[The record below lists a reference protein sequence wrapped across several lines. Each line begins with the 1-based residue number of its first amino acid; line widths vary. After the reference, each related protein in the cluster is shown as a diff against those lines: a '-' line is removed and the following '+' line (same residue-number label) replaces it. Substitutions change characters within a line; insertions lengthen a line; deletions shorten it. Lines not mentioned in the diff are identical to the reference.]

1 MQQLPTHRY
10 ETFVKS
16 FLLLFLLITAS
27 IETIVCHY
35 LVYEAHAEHP
45 RAMYAYQ
52 IAKIQHIGADD
63 DIETVFVGDSSLGHS
78 LDARL
83 FSTLTGSPSLNLALT
98 GLYGYAGSYNMVK
111 EIANTHQVKNVV
123 LVHSLDMMTRKVAY
137 DGYLYSAND
146 LGDFTELTLARQGK
160 LLETALN
167 NLLLW
172 ENIRKSLAY
181 YLGTQQPRP
190 IVVIN
195 DYPPQRPLS
204 PHQTVQ
210 LPTRTSINPQKTL
223 FLKKLVQYC
232 EQHDINLIVIH
243 GPVLAEAAQQFDLP
257 ALNATIEATG
267 AELLDTLLFIP
278 PSQLGDQIDHVHPTA
293 KATFTRRY
301 ADILQPYLVPHADT

>member
-1 MQQLPTHRY
+1 MQQPPGHRY
-10 ETFVKS
+10 ETYVKS

-27 IETIVCHY
+27 IETVVCHY
-35 LVYEAHAEHP
+35 LVYEAHAGHP
-45 RAMYAYQ
+45 RAIYAYQ
-52 IAKIQHIGADD
+52 MAKIQHTAAD

-111 EIANTHQVKNVV
+111 EVASTHQVKNVV

-146 LGDFTELTLARQGK
+146 LSDFTELTLTRQGK

-172 ENIRKSLAY
+172 ENIRKSVTY

-190 IVVIN
+190 IMLIN
-195 DYPPQRPLS
+195 DYPPQKQRP
-204 PHQTVQ
+204 PHHPVE
-210 LPTRTSINPQKTL
+210 LPTRTRINPQKTL

-232 EQHDINLIVIH
+232 EQHDINLVVVH
-243 GPVLAEAAQQFDLP
+243 GPIMAEAAQQFDIP
-257 ALNATIEATG
+257 ALNTTIAATE
-267 AELLDTLLFIP
+267 AELVDTLLFIP
-278 PSQLGDQIDHVHPTA
+278 PSQHGDQMDHVHPTA
-293 KATFTRRY
+293 KAAFTRRY
-301 ADILQPYLVPHADT
+301 ADILQPYLLLRSDT